1 MKGLRFTFMS
11 ESSKQP
17 VTPAENQPLP
27 PETTPATTT
36 AGDHVTAAEQA
47 QATPAPAQKQTGQ
60 GQMKRRSFLRGCLIS
75 SIVTPLSVGAL
86 GAGTYYYARN
96 IEPGWIDITHHQMQL
111 AQLGSAFHGYRIVQ
125 ITDIHADVKF
135 MTEERVI
142 DIVNTVNQLQADIIV
157 ITGDFVTTYVPG
169 LTNTLAKLS
178 ALRAKDGV
186 FGVLG
191 NHDHPAGVEWV
202 RSGLRQGNVKELP
215 NMTYTLRRGDQML
228 HLVGMDDLW
237 PENEGTPA
245 PIWSHLSLLNQLTD
259 SLPAEGAAIL
269 LVHEPDFA
277 DVAASNKRIAL
288 QLSGHSHG
296 GQVCIPLH
304 GPIFLPVLCRKY
316 PSGLYNIDNL
326 QLYTNRGLGILEL
339 PIRFDCRP
347 EIAVFDLSAA

>member
-1 MKGLRFTFMS
+1 MKGLFFAPMS
-11 ESSKQP
+11 ELSEQAI
-17 VTPAENQPLP
+17 TPAAHQPTPVEKTTAPTTPENQ
-27 PETTPATTT
+27 
-36 AGDHVTAAEQA
+36 VTAPEKT
-47 QATPAPAQKQTGQ
+47 QATPAPAGKQAAQ
-60 GQMKRRSFLRGCLIS
+60 GQVKRRSFLRGCLIS

-96 IEPGWIDITHHQMQL
+96 IEPGWIDITHQQMHL
-111 AQLGSAFHGYRIVQ
+111 ARLTSAFHGYRIVQ

-135 MTEERVI
+135 MTEERVV
-142 DIVNTVNQLQADIIV
+142 DIVNTVNQLEADLIV
-157 ITGDFVTTYVPG
+157 ITGDFVTIYVPG

-178 ALRAKDGV
+178 ALKAKDGV

-202 RSGLRQGNVKELP
+202 RTGLRRGNVQELP
-215 NMTYTLRRGDQML
+215 NMTHTIRRGDQML

-277 DVAASNKRIAL
+277 DVAATNKRIAL

-304 GPIFLPVLCRKY
+304 GPVFLPVLSRKY
-316 PSGLYNIDNL
+316 PSGLYNIENM
-326 QLYTNRGLGILEL
+326 QLYTNRGLGVLEL
-339 PIRFDCRP
+339 PVRFDCRP
-347 EIAVFDLSAA
+347 EIAVIDLVAA